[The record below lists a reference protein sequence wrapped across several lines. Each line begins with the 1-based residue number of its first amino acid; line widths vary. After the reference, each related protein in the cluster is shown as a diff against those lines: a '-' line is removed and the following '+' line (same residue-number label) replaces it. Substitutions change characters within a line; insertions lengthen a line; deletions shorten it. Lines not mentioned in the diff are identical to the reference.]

1 MRGNRQSVV
10 RREVPVQGVRP
21 LAIRSRL
28 RCLRWGIF
36 GFLGGDG
43 ALVHL
48 LGSCQRRAVG
58 SSLLFTSCL
67 VLQCFLGG
75 EVVVAADGF
84 EEVACGV
91 DGGVGAVRVGQV
103 ESVPGPGD
111 FEVCDRRT
119 RH

>member
-48 LGSCQRRAVG
+48 LAVLSAPSCRVFAVIHE
-58 SSLLFTSCL
+58 LSCAT
-67 VLQCFLGG
+67 VLSGW
-75 EVVVAADGF
+75 
-84 EEVACGV
+84 
-91 DGGVGAVRVGQV
+91 
-103 ESVPGPGD
+103 
-111 FEVCDRRT
+111 
-119 RH
+119 